1 MHLGGLVFIP
11 VQQAGGRHIFAG
23 ASATGM
29 IETRTASPEGDTTKA
44 ICRPLGYWIRFFRGP
59 VADALVV
66 IHKSGVRELRL
77 WFGLRSPKLLLT

>member
-59 VADALVV
+59 VADATGKDLPP
-66 IHKSGVRELRL
+66 S
-77 WFGLRSPKLLLT
+77 GLRPSMVRQDKNGASR